1 MIVAQK
7 LDYKESIMDS
17 YNSIIIVFPMILS
30 LISSPQSKME
40 CKTAIKLL
48 QILFVSLSSQPSN
61 CFFFF
66 QRYKTSILNAD
77 RRFGLQ
83 LGSLSGGRISVSFH
97 ANSAAML
104 GLTIGIRYACVRKQF
119 GLPK

>member
-1 MIVAQK
+1 
-7 LDYKESIMDS
+7 
-17 YNSIIIVFPMILS
+17 
-30 LISSPQSKME
+30 
-40 CKTAIKLL
+40 
-48 QILFVSLSSQPSN
+48 
-61 CFFFF
+61 
-66 QRYKTSILNAD
+66 LNAD

-119 GLPK
+119 GLPKQPELSIIEYPLVQHRLMVCMA